1 VLTSFRIVVLAFLVT
16 SILLVS
22 GCCSICKTTVSSSHN
37 GVPDSYL
44 SGASPSAS
52 PDKSGE
58 YKIVKIAD
66 NSVTALDA
74 EKKLRPY
81 ILVPSEKKF
90 YRIFD
95 SGNCTL
101 VNEPTQHYVYNKVRV
116 DRADSIIAAHRGG
129 EWQPYFDNYEMSP
142 EHITNETAG
151 VNAIDVEWY

>member
-1 VLTSFRIVVLAFLVT
+1 VLTSVRIVVLAFLVT

-22 GCCSICKTTVSSSHN
+22 GCCGCKPTLSSSHN

-66 NSVTALDA
+66 SFAGESDV
-74 EKKLRPY
+74 ESRLRPY

-90 YRIFD
+90 YRVFD

-101 VNEPTQHYVYNKVRV
+101 VDEPAQHYVYDKVRV
-116 DRADSIIAAHRGG
+116 DRADSIIAAYSGG
-129 EWQPYFDNYEMSP
+129 EWQPYFDKYEMLP
-142 EHITNETAG
+142 AHITNETAG